1 MVGLHASN
9 SIRLRSIPGDI
20 RLYYGKINS
29 LAWNPGKFEWPGS
42 IPFINFTTKLG
53 RGLLKRR
60 KIIQDVTE
68 RKWSGIL
75 PTRFKF
81 VGRMFGIAATLV
93 KKLGC
98 CG

>member
-1 MVGLHASN
+1 MAGFHSVHK
-9 SIRLRSIPGDI
+9 
-20 RLYYGKINS
+20 LYYEI
-29 LAWNPGKFEWPGS
+29 
-42 IPFINFTTKLG
+42 